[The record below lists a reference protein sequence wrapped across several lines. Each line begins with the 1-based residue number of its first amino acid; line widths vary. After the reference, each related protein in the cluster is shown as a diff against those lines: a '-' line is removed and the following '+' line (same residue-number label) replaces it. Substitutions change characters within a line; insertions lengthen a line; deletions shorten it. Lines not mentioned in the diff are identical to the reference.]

1 MKQIIKLTKYESELE
16 LQDKIEKAL
25 NKAGIINYKEESS
38 FRLVQKDVYLIIE
51 TINIKNEK

>member
-25 NKAGIINYKEESS
+25 NKAGIINSKEESS
-38 FRLVQKDVYLIIE
+38 FRLIQKDVYLIIE

>member
-16 LQDKIEKAL
+16 LQDKIEKIL